1 MSAAVYILIVL
12 IIIAMNAR
20 IIASNINIFSF
31 LSDMNGTADATAAED
46 YEDDFM

>member
-1 MSAAVYILIVL
+1 MSNSDEYKHHQILTYCHL
-12 IIIAMNAR
+12 
-20 IIASNINIFSF
+20 FS